1 MKVVVTSNGQGL
13 DAPASPVFGRSPWYV
28 LVDTDTMEVE
38 TMENPAV
45 GAASGAGIQ
54 AAQFVLERG
63 AEAVVSGSVGPNA
76 FEVFRSAEIP
86 VYVFEDG
93 TVRDAIDAWQAGRLP
108 QVGGPTGPAHAGLG
122 GGRGMGG
129 GAGRARR
136 TPGRAVGQTASPASV
151 TPSGAAP
158 GGTREKEVAE
168 LKQMAADLRGQ
179 LVQVMER
186 LDKLEEGE

>member
-13 DAPASPVFGRSPWYV
+13 DAPASPVF
-28 LVDTDTMEVE
+28 VE

-63 AEAVVSGSVGPNA
+63 ADAVVSGSVGPNA

-93 TVRDAIDAWQAGRLP
+93 TVRDAIDAWKGERLP
-108 QVGGPTGPAHAGLG
+108 QVSGPTGPAHAGLG
-122 GGRGMGG
+122 RGRGMGA

-158 GGTREKEVAE
+158 SGTREKEVAE

-186 LDKLEEGE
+186 LDQLEEGE